1 MRLSQEVTTMTKKLK
16 KLLIDDAEITLVG
29 LVTIAFFVGLATFS
43 AS

>member
-1 MRLSQEVTTMTKKLK
+1 MTKKLK

-29 LVTIAFFVGLATFS
+29 LVTIGFFVGLATFS

>member
-1 MRLSQEVTTMTKKLK
+1 MTKKIK

-29 LVTIAFFVGLATFS
+29 LVTIGFFVANVIFS